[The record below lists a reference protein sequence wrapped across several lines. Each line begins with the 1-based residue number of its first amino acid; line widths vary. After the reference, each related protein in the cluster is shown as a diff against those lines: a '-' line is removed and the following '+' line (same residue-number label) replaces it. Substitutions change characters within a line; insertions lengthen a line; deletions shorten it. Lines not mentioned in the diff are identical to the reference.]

1 VIATS
6 IECEGRDVFMGLRD
20 EVSGLALTLKT
31 NRAGANALAALL
43 AASTVG
49 DGDESSF
56 EVHLR
61 GALGDVHL
69 PSEPR
74 KVPV

>member
-6 IECEGRDVFMGLRD
+6 IECEGRDVFVGLRD
-20 EVSGLALTLKT
+20 EASGLAITLKT

-43 AASTVG
+43 AASTIG
-49 DGDESSF
+49 DGEESAF

-61 GALGDVHL
+61 GDLEQKRAKHD
-69 PSEPR
+69 
-74 KVPV
+74 

>member
-1 VIATS
+1 VISTS
-6 IECEGRDVFMGLRD
+6 IDCEGREVFVGLRD
-20 EVSGLALTLKT
+20 ERSGLAVTLKT

-49 DGDESSF
+49 DGEDSSF

-61 GALGDVHL
+61 GDL
-69 PSEPR
+69 EQR
-74 KVPV
+74 KVTV